1 MQVLNENDSPL
12 LNETLTALKL
22 DETAGMSTDDFEES
36 NKKHSINGLLFC
48 NTRGFNITLGSK

>member
-1 MQVLNENDSPL
+1 M